1 MLKAFSVFCY
11 EYVGSHAL
19 KLVPYLEHL
28 NSEFDKAGIDISLP
42 EYISMMIVSS
52 TLTFLFSFILLGPL
66 FMLSQGIM
74 GLIPTISVSIIFS
87 TMSVLSLYFYPNIK
101 KASRASKMKDTLPF
115 ATMYLT
121 TMAGTGTPLPEIFK
135 NLGETEEYGEVSKE
149 AQKIYRDIN
158 TFGMNASKA
167 LRESAA
173 RSPNEDYEDLMRGMT
188 HTLNTGGSL
197 RTFLDMRSEELM
209 EKYKRR
215 VQEFS
220 ENLSLLVEMY
230 ITLIVVGS
238 IIFISMSAIMSTLSQ
253 DISPSQIVLIQ
264 LITIFGGLPL
274 ISFMFILLVDGLE
287 PGGIR

>member
-1 MLKAFSVFCY
+1 MLKDFSVFCY
-11 EYVGSHAL
+11 KYVGSHAL
-19 KLVPYLEHL
+19 KLVPYLENL

-42 EYISMMIVSS
+42 EYISMMMVSS
-52 TLTFLFSFILLGPL
+52 ILTFLFSFILLGPL
-66 FMLSQGIM
+66 FILSQGLLGI
-74 GLIPTISVSIIFS
+74 IPTISGSIIFS
-87 TMSVLSLYFYPNIK
+87 TTSALSLYFYPNIK
-101 KASRASKMKDTLPF
+101 KVSRASKMNDTLPF

-121 TMAGTGTPLPEIFK
+121 TMAGTGMPTPEIFK

-158 TFGMNASKA
+158 TFGMSVSKA
-167 LRESAA
+167 LRESAN

-197 RTFLDMRSEELM
+197 RDFLEMRSDKLM
-209 EKYKRR
+209 QKYKRR

-220 ENLSLLVEMY
+220 ENLSLLLEMY

-238 IIFISMSAIMSTLSQ
+238 IMFISMSAIVSTISQ

-264 LITIFGGLPL
+264 MITIFGGLPL
-274 ISFMFILLVDGLE
+274 ISVMFILLVDGLE